1 MSKKPINKHAPL
13 VYVRWLDAN
22 YQEGDLLIEELDVNC
37 ELDSV
42 GFLVK
47 ETPDAIVLSVE
58 NPRDGFT
65 RNPFAI
71 LKANILERR
80 EQTITR
86 AFPKPRVKRVL
97 CPIDPSG

>member
-1 MSKKPINKHAPL
+1 MPAPKRVPL

-22 YQEGDLLIEELDVNC
+22 YQEGEVLIEELDPKC
-37 ELDSV
+37 ELETV

-47 ETPDAIVLSVE
+47 ETPEAVVLSVE

-65 RNPFAI
+65 RNPFTV

-80 EQTITR
+80 ER
-86 AFPKPRVKRVL
+86 DVRKAFPKPRSPK
-97 CPIDPSG
+97 CPTDLNG